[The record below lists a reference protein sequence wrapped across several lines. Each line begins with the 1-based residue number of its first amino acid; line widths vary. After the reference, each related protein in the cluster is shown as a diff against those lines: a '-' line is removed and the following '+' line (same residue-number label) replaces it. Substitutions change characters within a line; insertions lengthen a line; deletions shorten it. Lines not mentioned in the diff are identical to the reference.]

1 MKNSVL
7 KYVIALFVM
16 HCFVANSQK
25 NSFIVTTTNDTIY
38 VDKVVLKEDKIK
50 VTDNDVTKKY
60 NYDALKSFY
69 TAKDMKHFEKVI
81 SPPSDNAYIKKVY
94 FKNDYYFLHR
104 LTEGKVKL
112 FSFSVKGLVMSAAS
126 PHMSAPF
133 SFSDDLYFIS
143 IYDSKLEPI
152 GDHFKLKLTKEVFDI
167 LSVYLYGNDEITK
180 ELHDLYNTKP
190 TPAKKEI
197 IDLINKYNV
206 WVAKRKK

>member
-7 KYVIALFVM
+7 KYIIALIVINCSAA
-16 HCFVANSQK
+16 HSQK

-38 VDKVVLKEDKIK
+38 VDKIVLKEDKIK

-60 NYDALKSFY
+60 NYEELKSFY
-69 TAKDMKHFEKVI
+69 TAKDNKHFEKVI
-81 SPPSDNAYIKKVY
+81 SPPSADAYIKKVY
-94 FKNDYYFLHR
+94 FKNDYYFLNR
-104 LTEGKVKL
+104 LTKGKVKL

-126 PHMSAPF
+126 PHMMAPL